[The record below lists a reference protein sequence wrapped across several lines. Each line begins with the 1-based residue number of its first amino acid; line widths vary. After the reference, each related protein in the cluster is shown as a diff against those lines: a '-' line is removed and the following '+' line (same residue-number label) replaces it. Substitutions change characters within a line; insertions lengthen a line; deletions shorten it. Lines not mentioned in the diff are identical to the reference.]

1 MATAKT
7 RFSESRSSSS
17 FLVIPCVHG
26 GAGRGPSREME
37 YAMTKDRRRKAE
49 IRAHK
54 AETGAAYLVARR
66 QLEVL
71 ESGSPDST
79 DSVPTGVEILPPLKG
94 WTRPSY
100 CRFWT
105 DTAAKHGPLMMV
117 AVSPGPRWWELDDL
131 VRDAAGQNRPAEQRD
146 LWISFGGGL
155 FVTTREH
162 LPAIAAGPGC
172 RGCLA
177 APGRARG
184 TRRGALRPRHLPP
197 PARRTARPAED
208 PGTRGGTA
216 DHGGNR
222 GGCVRALTPGS
233 FVAITHYWDPADGSP
248 GHELARGVERRFLER
263 GLGTG
268 WYRSREEIVSYFDG
282 LELVDPGVVPVDEWW
297 PSGPPRTAEERLLL
311 GGVGRKGARS
321 ASDGPVGLTK
331 AG

>member
-1 MATAKT
+1 
-7 RFSESRSSSS
+7 
-17 FLVIPCVHG
+17 
-26 GAGRGPSREME
+26 
-37 YAMTKDRRRKAE
+37 MTKDRRRKAE

-105 DTAAKHGPLMMV
+105 DTAAEHGPLMMV

-155 FVTTREH
+155 LVTTREH
-162 LPAIAAGPGC
+162 LPAIAAALDAEGALLRLVVRAVPDAAHCDHATC
-172 RGCLA
+172 RRRRGEPPVPRKTPAPVA
-177 APGRARG
+177 AP
-184 TRRGALRPRHLPP
+184 
-197 PARRTARPAED
+197 RT
-208 PGTRGGTA
+208 TA
-216 DHGGNR
+216 GIVA
-222 GGCVRALTPGS
+222 GCVRALTPGS

-331 AG
+331 TG